1 MSQEQLS
8 NLVNR
13 LVAIQQTI
21 VRKHEEDI
29 TPKLDY
35 LVSSIAESLMGLK
48 LQENIWVS
56 ARLVIVQELR
66 SLLAQ
71 EARCLLPTNH
81 FRRFVGDLFENELIT
96 SVIPTGINSDTANW
110 LLLASP
116 APLKLLNFRD
126 CDRQQRSEYSI
137 EVELG
142 EWRQVL
148 QVSPSAQQPT
158 EPLNEDWDCFFQW
171 RQVMKQLNAEA
182 NGSQGF
188 EPSQQVALNE
198 EISCVV
204 VYAAQLL
211 HVSSLV
217 NSFTYP

>member
-1 MSQEQLS
+1 
-8 NLVNR
+8 
-13 LVAIQQTI
+13 
-21 VRKHEEDI
+21 
-29 TPKLDY
+29 
-35 LVSSIAESLMGLK
+35 
-48 LQENIWVS
+48 
-56 ARLVIVQELR
+56 VQELR

-71 EARCLLPTNH
+71 EARCLLPTH
-81 FRRFVGDLFENELIT
+81 PFRRFVGDLFENELIT
-96 SVIPTGINSDTANW
+96 SVIPSRINSDKTNW

-116 APLKLLNFRD
+116 SPLKLLNFRD
-126 CDRQQRSEYSI
+126 CDQQQRNEYSV

-142 EWRQVL
+142 EWRRVL

-171 RQVMKQLNAEA
+171 RQVIKQLNAEA
-182 NGSQGF
+182 SSSHGF